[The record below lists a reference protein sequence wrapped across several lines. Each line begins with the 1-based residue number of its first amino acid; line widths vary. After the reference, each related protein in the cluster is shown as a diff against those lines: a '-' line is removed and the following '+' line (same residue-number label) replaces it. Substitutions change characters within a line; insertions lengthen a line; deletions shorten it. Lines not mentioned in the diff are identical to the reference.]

1 MVLNNQNSLADAL
14 SIIGRLQRRD
24 FLKCS
29 SAAVVMAG
37 LGGIRNAHAAELKS
51 INATQ
56 ANIFHRIAQ
65 VVLPVEGSAL
75 APWKADVLLQ
85 TLDGAL
91 LGTMEPHILTGLKGG
106 LDYFNDGPKV
116 KFGKKFVELDST
128 QATIFM
134 DEWGDS
140 TEVPHRALAMGL
152 KKLIQLSYWANPESW
167 APLGYDGPI
176 TKKIGLKSL
185 GNAPLP
191 TK

>member
-24 FLKCS
+24 FLKS
-29 SAAVVMAG
+29 ASAAVVMAG
-37 LGGIRNAHAAELKS
+37 LGGIRSAHAAELKS
-51 INATQ
+51 INAAQ
-56 ANIFHRIAQ
+56 SNIFLRIAQ

-85 TLDGAL
+85 TLDDAL
-91 LGTMEPHILTGLKGG
+91 LGTMEPHILAGLKGG
-106 LDYFNDGPKV
+106 LDYFNEGPKA
-116 KFGKKFVELDST
+116 KLGKKFVDLDSA
-128 QATIFM
+128 QATKFM

-176 TKKIGLKSL
+176 TKKNGLKSL